1 MQTNNGGMLL
11 SPTYFDLYQEKYG
24 VCERRTNFQAKHP
37 ISNLTFNNVLNA
49 NFPKHTYLLGC
60 NVETKI
66 SSPRRDMRRKENVLR
81 IVPPSYWPWYE
92 KIYHI
97 FKGMMKIDGL
107 FQGVKV

>member
-11 SPTYFDLYQEKYG
+11 SPTYFDLCQEKYW
-24 VCERRTNFQAKHP
+24 VCEKRSNFQAKHP

-66 SSPRRDMRRKENVLR
+66 SSPRRDMRRRRKCVKELFLHL
-81 IVPPSYWPWYE
+81 IGL
-92 KIYHI
+92 
-97 FKGMMKIDGL
+97 GMKNFIT
-107 FQGVKV
+107 FSKV

>member
-1 MQTNNGGMLL
+1 LKQKIEGMQTNNGGMLL

-66 SSPRRDMRRKENVLR
+66 SSPRRDMRRRRKCVRNCSSILLALV
-81 IVPPSYWPWYE
+81 
-92 KIYHI
+92 
-97 FKGMMKIDGL
+97 
-107 FQGVKV
+107 